1 MKNKWKK
8 LITVLMILVNT
19 FCIFART
26 SPDEAKKYYDED
38 NYIKA
43 AEEYKKY
50 MRKNLFSG
58 KDMYRYS
65 YSMENINGLTDDVLD
80 LYSLT
85 FFLLNKEKNEMDRA
99 EFKENNE
106 VYYNFTK
113 RKLEN
118 NAEDKI
124 NISKRTYRKLF
135 RKYIVGKNIFSIL
148 AYSIG
153 NIWRHYK
160 LFLFDT
166 PEAAMVILFII
177 PLLFYGLYK
186 LLEKNDKDTDF
197 ILILSYVIFIICGIS
212 KICIVWV
219 FRAEIILWFLHMCIM
234 LLATIFGIPV
244 IPFLASATITV
255 LGLLIIW

>member
-26 SPDEAKKYYDED
+26 SPDAAKKYYDED

-58 KDMYRYS
+58 KDMYRYT

-135 RKYIVGKNIFSIL
+135 RKYIVDGNIFSNL

-160 LFLFDT
+160 SFLFDT
-166 PEAAMVILFII
+166 PVAAMVILF
-177 PLLFYGLYK
+177 LLSLVLFGFAE
-186 LLEKNDKDTDF
+186 LLEKNDKDPT
-197 ILILSYVIFIICGIS
+197 IPYLLVALSGIS
-212 KICIVWV
+212 KVCIVWV
-219 FRAEIILWFLHMCIM
+219 FREEILVCFLDICLALMC
-234 LLATIFGIPV
+234 TIVGIAV
-244 IPFLASATITV
+244 IPFFAAAYFIGLK
-255 LGLLIIW
+255 LLICL